1 MVCPT
6 DDKMTPEE
14 IRASRIAGCLLG
26 GAVGDALGYEVE
38 FLQERSIFS
47 EYGPEGI
54 RTLEEAGDPALI
66 SDDTQMTLF
75 NANALIAGIPAW
87 DGYRQWLAT
96 QEGAWGIEEADHPKC
111 WIYDVKELHDSRAPG
126 TTCMGSLR
134 GEVPGTIEHPLNHS
148 KGCGT
153 VMRAAPCAIA
163 AGLDLSDIGKAAA
176 EVFSCGCDDGALT
189 HSHPLGYLSS
199 GAMDLIIW
207 YILRVRQD
215 RDDDFSVYIREA
227 LAYMPEE
234 KHGLK
239 RLLEKA
245 LDLAADKTV
254 GDLEGLHRLGEGW
267 IAEEALA
274 IAVYCAVRYQND
286 FGKAVRAA
294 VNHNGDSDS
303 TGAVCGNILGAWL
316 GEDAVR
322 EAFDLRYLELR
333 EVIETISRD
342 MFIKTEYG
350 APAEGAD
357 PEWDRKYR
365 R

>member
-1 MVCPT
+1 
-6 DDKMTPEE
+6 MT
-14 IRASRIAGCLLG
+14 L
-26 GAVGDALGYEVE
+26 D
-38 FLQERSIFS
+38 Q
-47 EYGPEGI
+47 
-54 RTLEEAGDPALI
+54 AGDPALI

-75 NANALIAGIPAW
+75 NANSLIADIPAW

-96 QEGAWGIEEADHPKC
+96 QEGAWGLEEAKDPKC
-111 WIYDVKELHDSRAPG
+111 WIYDVKQLHSSRAPG
-126 TTCMGSLR
+126 GTCMGSL
-134 GEVPGTIEHPLNHS
+134 GGGVPGTTDRPLNDS

-163 AGLDLSDIGKAAA
+163 SGLDLSDLKKAAA

-207 YILRVRQD
+207 YILRVRED
-215 RDDDFSVYIREA
+215 RDDDFSVYVREA
-227 LAYMPEE
+227 LSYMPKE
-234 KHGLK
+234 KYGLK
-239 RLLEKA
+239 VLLEKA
-245 LDLAADKTV
+245 LELAKDDSV
-254 GDLEGLHRLGEGW
+254 GDLEGVHKLGEGW
-267 IAEEALA
+267 VAEEALA
-274 IAVYCAVRYQND
+274 IALYCAVRYQHD
-286 FGKAVRAA
+286 FGKAVRTA

-316 GEDAVR
+316 GEEAVR
-322 EAFDLRYLELR
+322 EAFDLRYLEFR
-333 EVIETISRD
+333 EVIQTIARD

-350 APAEGAD
+350 APEAGAD